1 MTLTKSLKAI
11 GTVVLILGLA
21 ACGRPL
27 EIGRPGG
34 IFGPRNTAAG
44 PVDEGTLRQRA
55 NTPAELEKAARRERG
70 TIWDLF
76 GNRDDPNV
84 TVEVNKYIWAAS
96 LDILGFLPVES
107 ADPFSGVIITGYG
120 QPPGGGRAYR
130 ATILIQDPAL
140 DARSLQVALQTRRGA
155 ASRETVQ
162 AVEDA
167 ILTRARQLRIADGR
181 L

>member
-1 MTLTKSLKAI
+1 MTSTKPLKAI
-11 GTVVLILGLA
+11 GIIALIVGLA

-27 EIGRPGG
+27 ETGRPGG
-34 IFGPRNTAAG
+34 IFGPRTASG

-55 NTPAELEKAARRERG
+55 NTPPELQKAARSRRG

-76 GNRDDPNV
+76 ENRNDPNV
-84 TVEVNKYIWAAS
+84 TVEVNKYIWTAS
-96 LDILGFLPVES
+96 LDVLSFLPIES
-107 ADPFSGVIITGYG
+107 ADPFSGVIVTGYG
-120 QPPGGGRAYR
+120 RPPGGGRAYR

-140 DARSLQVALQTRRGA
+140 DARSLNVALQTQRGP
-155 ASRETVQ
+155 ASRETVR